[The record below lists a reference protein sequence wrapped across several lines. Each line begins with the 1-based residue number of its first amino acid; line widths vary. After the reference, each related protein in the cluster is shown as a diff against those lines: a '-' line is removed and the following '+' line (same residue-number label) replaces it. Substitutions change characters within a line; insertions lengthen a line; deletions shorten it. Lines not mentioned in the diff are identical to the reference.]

1 LTQADLEKNARH
13 VRGVLLPPD
22 VNVIPWADPT
32 RNLPPYWQPV
42 ELFWVLPSGRLHMER
57 NLMRVARTSRD
68 IADCRAQLLDEV
80 RRLMEQGASIF
91 AKDDP
96 ATARTIAAAASRY
109 VSEWCYRWR
118 RAGRLVRLQPFD
130 MPDAW
135 RPQR

>member
-1 LTQADLEKNARH
+1 MTQADLEKNARH

-80 RRLMEQGASIF
+80 RRLMEQGAWYDSSRSIC
-91 AKDDP
+91 
-96 ATARTIAAAASRY
+96 RTRGDRSADNDLRILA
-109 VSEWCYRWR
+109 
-118 RAGRLVRLQPFD
+118 
-130 MPDAW
+130 
-135 RPQR
+135 